1 MPRGVMVAKERLT
14 INLEADDYRELQ
26 TIAREHRVSMAWL
39 GRRAIE
45 HLLEQNNSQ
54 LGLPLSLPPKER
66 LES

>member
-1 MPRGVMVAKERLT
+1 MPCGVMVAKERLT

-45 HLLEQNNSQ
+45 HLLEQNTAN
-54 LGLPLSLPPKER
+54 
-66 LES
+66 